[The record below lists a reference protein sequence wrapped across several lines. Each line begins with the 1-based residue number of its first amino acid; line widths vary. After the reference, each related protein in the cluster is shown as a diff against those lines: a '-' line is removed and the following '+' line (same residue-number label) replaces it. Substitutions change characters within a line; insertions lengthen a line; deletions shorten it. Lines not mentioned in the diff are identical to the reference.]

1 MKTNPLPGL
10 IGLGCASA
18 LTRAG
23 GGVEKMELIPLYF
36 YADGPGHNRELNP
49 IYTYVDPSVARI
61 GGAAEQTRADQP
73 SGNRELIPVER
84 WTA

>member
-36 YADGPGHNRELNP
+36 YDDASTTQIVGLGSAVEQTRADGPGHNRELNP
-49 IYTYVDPSVARI
+49 I
-61 GGAAEQTRADQP
+61 
-73 SGNRELIPVER
+73 
-84 WTA
+84 

>member
-1 MKTNPLPGL
+1 VEQ
-10 IGLGCASA
+10 
-18 LTRAG
+18 TR
-23 GGVEKMELIPLYF
+23 
-36 YADGPGHNRELNP
+36 ADGPGHARELNP
-49 IYTYVDPSVARI
+49 VYTYVDPSVARI

>member
-1 MKTNPLPGL
+1 M
-10 IGLGCASA
+10 SA
-18 LTRAG
+18 EKQSSIRIVEQQTVWKRFIHLRTIVLEQTR
-23 GGVEKMELIPLYF
+23 
-36 YADGPGHNRELNP
+36 ADGPGHNRELNP

>member
-23 GGVEKMELIPLYF
+23 GGVAAVAPRRSRRAQAVQRSTGISSRLPL
-36 YADGPGHNRELNP
+36 GW
-49 IYTYVDPSVARI
+49 SARVCS
-61 GGAAEQTRADQP
+61 AAPPMRATEG
-73 SGNRELIPVER
+73 S
-84 WTA
+84 T

>member
-1 MKTNPLPGL
+1 
-10 IGLGCASA
+10 
-18 LTRAG
+18 
-23 GGVEKMELIPLYF
+23 MELIPLYF
-36 YADGPGHNRELNP
+36 YDDASTTQIVGLGSAVEQTRADGPGHNRELNP